1 MNHTDHEIEMARS
14 ELYSIAK
21 YAMALHE
28 MLENVSELE
37 GMEGWQQS
45 KITKAADYMESVYQS
60 LSHEMKF
67 DEAAPKGW
75 KGTVKAMKK
84 HKDEIDNPYALAH
97 YMKNKGFK
105 SHKEEEGV
113 AEGESGMFSKVMGHE
128 TTPEAARQIQQQG
141 FKKSHTG
148 IFFNVGNQNY
158 SGGGYGGTVVMAKV
172 SGPIDDILNL
182 EDDND
187 LPDNLDDFADGEEI
201 ANYAR
206 EEGYWAWTDGVQFA
220 VLDPR
225 HIQVVKQGV
234 AEAGY
239 GRNKGYA
246 PGFASPTAP
255 PLRPVGGPKKD
266 DEYVNGGP
274 VNNIEVSINGR
285 PWKIFPGVGPDGS
298 KAFFQ
303 QKQNV
308 DEMCKRKTATTG
320 KKWSWGVTGE
330 PATNE
335 SVEENKKGVRAVT
348 HTTKPRNPVMA
359 GDKPGKATIT
369 HKNKKKDAERGIEKH
384 KGKEPAYE
392 SRLWNALSQHLEK

>member
-75 KGTVKAMKK
+75 EGTVKAMKK
-84 HKDEIDNPYALAH
+84 HKEIDNPWALAH

-105 SHKEEEGV
+105 SHKEEE
-113 AEGESGMFSKVMGHE
+113 
-128 TTPEAARQIQQQG
+128 
-141 FKKSHTG
+141 
-148 IFFNVGNQNY
+148 
-158 SGGGYGGTVVMAKV
+158 
-172 SGPIDDILNL
+172 
-182 EDDND
+182 
-187 LPDNLDDFADGEEI
+187 
-201 ANYAR
+201 
-206 EEGYWAWTDGVQFA
+206 
-220 VLDPR
+220 
-225 HIQVVKQGV
+225 GV

-369 HKNKKKDAERGIEKH
+369 HKNKKKDAERGVEKH

-392 SRLWNALSQHLEK
+392 SRLWNALSNHLEK

>member
-1 MNHTDHEIEMARS
+1 MNHPDHEIEMARS

-67 DEAAPKGW
+67 NEAAPKGW
-75 KGTVKAMKK
+75 EGTVKAMKK
-84 HKDEIDNPYALAH
+84 HKEIDNPWALAH
-97 YMKNKGFK
+97 YMKNKGYK
-105 SHKEEEGV
+105 SHKKEEGV
-113 AEGESGMFSKVMGHE
+113 AEGDYPNDPFREIHSQGQQAGIAGKPNNNPYGEPGDSK
-128 TTPEAARQIQQQG
+128 EASYWDDGYELGLQIRR
-141 FKKSHTG
+141 KRT
-148 IFFNVGNQNY
+148 
-158 SGGGYGGTVVMAKV
+158 
-172 SGPIDDILNL
+172 
-182 EDDND
+182 
-187 LPDNLDDFADGEEI
+187 
-201 ANYAR
+201 
-206 EEGYWAWTDGVQFA
+206 
-220 VLDPR
+220 
-225 HIQVVKQGV
+225 GV
-234 AEAGY
+234 AEAGR
-239 GRNKGYA
+239 GSNKGYA

-255 PLRPVGGPKKD
+255 PLRPVGGPKQD

-274 VNNIEVSINGR
+274 VNNIEVSINDR
-285 PWKIFPGVGPDGS
+285 PWKIFPGKGPDGS

-303 QKQNV
+303 QKQDV
-308 DEMCKRKTATTG
+308 DEMCKRKTAATG

-335 SVEENKKGVRAVT
+335 SVEENKKGVRAVK

-359 GDKPGKATIT
+359 GDKPGKATVT